1 MRKKI
6 PTQSGRRE
14 KKKKKETMSQWQKRQ
29 VSKFLFFILIHSK
42 VEIFIY
48 VTFSVPG
55 KMLFCQSWS
64 ITHINMLRTFLQ
76 GELAFRELKT
86 ALPYMDRCSVSL
98 IIREMQIKTTMRTSL
113 VVQGLRICLPMQ
125 GTLV

>member
-42 VEIFIY
+42 VEIFYLCCILSAWKNA
-48 VTFSVPG
+48 VLS
-55 KMLFCQSWS
+55 
-64 ITHINMLRTFLQ
+64 
-76 GELAFRELKT
+76 ELVNNT
-86 ALPYMDRCSVSL
+86 Y
-98 IIREMQIKTTMRTSL
+98 
-113 VVQGLRICLPMQ
+113 
-125 GTLV
+125 